1 VRKNGLSK
9 STSVPAGSLR
19 LSRTDKE
26 RFASLL
32 ASGAKR
38 CHAQRECK
46 ISRSTAR
53 RWEADSAVQSRI
65 DFLRR
70 QSNERA
76 EKHEQNRPL
85 TFGRNDVLME
95 LWDIATSRDDP
106 HIGGRA
112 RVGALT
118 VLADHLMLRP
128 KRIEDLL
135 KGIGWND
142 DEFQY
147 TAETGLLPERIR
159 NATGRTSLEDLIP
172 GTSVSPKRTG
182 SH

>member
-1 VRKNGLSK
+1 MI
-9 STSVPAGSLR
+9 TAAGSRR
-19 LSRTDKE
+19 LSHTVKE

-38 CHAQRECK
+38 RQAQRECK

-65 DFLRR
+65 DFLQR
-70 QSNERA
+70 QTNERA
-76 EKHEQNRPL
+76 GEQEQPRQI

-95 LWDIATSRDDP
+95 LWDIGTSKDDP

-112 RVGALT
+112 RVAALT
-118 VLADHLMLRP
+118 VLADFHMLRP
-128 KRIEDLL
+128 KRIEDLT
-135 KGIGWND
+135 KGIGWSD

-159 NATGRTSLEDLIP
+159 NATGRTSLADLIP
-172 GTSVSPKRTG
+172 GTSVRPKKTG
-182 SH
+182 SN